1 MSEVVKIVFD
11 IDSSDVKSSTDEL
24 KALKKITDEEVQSL
38 DKLSATAQD
47 AGDGFVSLRTRVKE
61 AKEEAQKA
69 AEKYGEF
76 SKEANAARVKAGA
89 LADQMGDLNR
99 QVNLL
104 NPEAKAQAFR
114 NLAQGIDRKSTRLN
128 SSH

>member
-61 AKEEAQKA
+61 AKEEAQK
-69 AEKYGEF
+69 
-76 SKEANAARVKAGA
+76 
-89 LADQMGDLNR
+89 
-99 QVNLL
+99 
-104 NPEAKAQAFR
+104 
-114 NLAQGIDRKSTRLN
+114 DRKSTRLN
-128 SSH
+128 SSHIPLSRMPSSA

>member
-61 AKEEAQKA
+61 AKEEAVKA

-76 SKEANAARVKAGA
+76 STEALNAKKKAGIGRA
-89 LADQMGDLNR
+89 H
-99 QVNLL
+99 V
-104 NPEAKAQAFR
+104 
-114 NLAQGIDRKSTRLN
+114 
-128 SSH
+128 